1 MKERERHDSYCGRI
15 LLTHMEVLRKSSGK
29 LISGDA
35 DVEWLHKARVATRR
49 IRSVLEL
56 MDGLFSE
63 SDIKGW
69 RRRIR
74 DLGRGLG
81 EARDLDVRMEFL
93 SDQGKC
99 GYDGTVGGDRLSL
112 RLRQRREALNPFLL
126 GIAES
131 SLRWSLW
138 NDVSERLR
146 PLMGK
151 SYLDDGSEDDF
162 PREWIDSALEDRTL
176 RVVGH
181 DAFVRSGY
189 NRDSWHRLRK
199 DGKRLRYTMEIYD
212 PATGGGFK
220 KSISILKE
228 MQDRLGL
235 IHDLDLWIEWLPVF
249 LEEEKERTRVY
260 FGHVRGF
267 RKIESDVNAFRN
279 SLIDRFSSEKVVFME
294 WWQGLSEDR
303 FWNVLVGDEI

>member
-15 LLTHMEVLRKSSGK
+15 LLTHMEVLRKSSEK
-29 LISGDA
+29 LISGDP

-63 SDIKGW
+63 LDLKGW
-69 RRRIR
+69 RRKFRE
-74 DLGRGLG
+74 LGRGLG

-93 SDQGKC
+93 SDEEKC
-99 GYDGTVGGDRLSL
+99 GYDGTVGIARLSL

-126 GIAES
+126 DVVES
-131 SLRWSLW
+131 SLRWNLW
-138 NDVSERLR
+138 AAVSDRLS

-151 SYLDDGSEDDF
+151 SYLDDGREDDF
-162 PREWIDSALEDRTL
+162 PREWIDLALDDRTL

-189 NRDSWHRLRK
+189 NRDLWHRLRK

-212 PATGGGFK
+212 PAIGGGFK

-235 IHDLDLWIEWLPVF
+235 IHDLDLWIEWLPIF
-249 LEEEKERTRVY
+249 LEDEKERTRVY
-260 FGHVRGF
+260 FGHLRGF
-267 RKIESDVNAFRN
+267 RKIESDVKAFRN
-279 SLIDRFSSEKVVFME
+279 SLTDRFSSEKVFFME
-294 WWQGLSEDR
+294 WWRGLSEDR
-303 FWNVLVGDEI
+303 FWNGLLGDEI

>member
-15 LLTHMEVLRKSSGK
+15 LLNHMEKLRESSER
-29 LISGDA
+29 LLSRDS

-69 RRRIR
+69 RRKLR
-74 DLGRGLG
+74 DLGRSLG
-81 EARDLDVRMEFL
+81 EARDLDVRVEFL
-93 SDQGKC
+93 SDEGKC
-99 GYDGTVGGDRLSL
+99 GYYGTVGIDRLSL

-126 GIAES
+126 DVVES
-131 SLRWSLW
+131 SLRWNLW
-138 NDVSERLR
+138 DAVSDRLR

-151 SYLDDGSEDDF
+151 SYLDDGREDDF

-235 IHDLDLWIEWLPVF
+235 IHDLDLWIEWLPIF
-249 LEEEKERTRVY
+249 LEDEKERTRGY
-260 FGHVRGF
+260 FGHLKGF
-267 RKIESDVNAFRN
+267 RKIESDVKTFRN
-279 SLIDRFSSEKVVFME
+279 SLTDRFSSEKVAFME

-303 FWNVLVGDEI
+303 FWNGLLGDEI